1 MGVGQSKTLEE
12 QIKENKRN
20 INKAIRELDRERKK
34 LERQEKKIEKDI
46 KKAAKENQMEAVKIM
61 AKDYIRTK
69 NYKNKFYKM
78 RTQLQGV
85 ALRIQTMKSTQA
97 MTTAMKGATRAMIR
111 MNQKMNLPQM
121 QHIMRKFA
129 METERMDM
137 TQEMMGD
144 TIDDVMESAS
154 DEEEEEKVVDQVL
167 TELGID
173 TMEDVPDVRWVVPL
187 TAAAAGTQA
196 RVAAPIGAAASGGG
210 GGGGGGGA
218 GGPPPAAPPAGG
230 AGGADLSDL
239 EARLNN
245 LRK

>member
-61 AKDYIRTK
+61 AKVRPRGSSFRVFTRACWWCGALTGVSVFAVVQDYIRTK

-97 MTTAMKGATRAMIR
+97 MTTAMKGATR
-111 MNQKMNLPQM
+111 
-121 QHIMRKFA
+121 
-129 METERMDM
+129 
-137 TQEMMGD
+137 
-144 TIDDVMESAS
+144 
-154 DEEEEEKVVDQVL
+154 
-167 TELGID
+167 
-173 TMEDVPDVRWVVPL
+173 VRF
-187 TAAAAGTQA
+187 
-196 RVAAPIGAAASGGG
+196 
-210 GGGGGGGA
+210 
-218 GGPPPAAPPAGG
+218 
-230 AGGADLSDL
+230 
-239 EARLNN
+239 
-245 LRK
+245 

>member
-1 MGVGQSKTLEE
+1 MSCCCCV
-12 QIKENKRN
+12 
-20 INKAIRELDRERKK
+20 
-34 LERQEKKIEKDI
+34 RQRCDC
-46 KKAAKENQMEAVKIM
+46 
-61 AKDYIRTK
+61 
-69 NYKNKFYKM
+69 
-78 RTQLQGV
+78 
-85 ALRIQTMKSTQA
+85 
-97 MTTAMKGATRAMIR
+97 TRVFSS
-111 MNQKMNLPQM
+111 LVVLLL

-173 TMEDVPDVRWVVPL
+173 TMEDVPDVPMGGTA